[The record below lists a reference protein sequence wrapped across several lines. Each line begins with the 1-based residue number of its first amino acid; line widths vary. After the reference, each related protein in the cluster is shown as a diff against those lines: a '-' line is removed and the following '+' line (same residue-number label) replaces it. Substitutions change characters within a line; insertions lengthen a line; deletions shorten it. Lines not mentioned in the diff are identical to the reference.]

1 MMQSNLSAPVHST
14 QTAPHPRL
22 AEFVQRHLQTEWH
35 QAPRQPT
42 VEAFEAVNREVSD
55 TGQKLVLDSGC
66 GNGESTRLIGRR
78 YPDCLVIGIDKSAAR
93 LKRVS
98 TGTFPHREA
107 NVIWLRAELASFWQ
121 LAVQAGWQLHR
132 HFLLY
137 PNPWPKPG
145 QLMRRWHA
153 HPVFPTMLKL
163 GGRLEMR
170 CNWEIY
176 AMEFAAA
183 IRMASGVEAV
193 VEPVDSDVTTPF
205 ERKYRNSGHG
215 LYTVRTPEIGAA
227 ISSRSQLSPT
237 A

>member
-14 QTAPHPRL
+14 QTALHPRL

-107 NVIWLRAELASFWQ
+107 NVIWLRAELAGFWQ

-153 HPVFPTMLKL
+153 HPVFPTMLRL

-215 LYTVRTPEIGAA
+215 LYTVRTPEIGAV
-227 ISSRSQLSPT
+227 ITSRSPLSPT